1 MALLEVKDM
10 KVEIGP
16 VTPIDGVSFALDRG
30 EILGLVGESGSGKS
44 LTAMAIMGLLPLN
57 GGRVSAGSIRFDS
70 IELTQLSEHAYR
82 ALRGKRIAFISQN
95 PMTALDPLQ
104 AIGAQIDVIGTLHFG
119 KSAAEARHRTVDV
132 LTQLRI
138 PDAEA
143 ICRQYPHQLSGGM
156 KQRIVIAMALAGEP
170 DIIIA
175 DEPTTALDVTVQA
188 QIIHLLASLVRERG
202 MALLLITHDM
212 GVVAQCCDKVA
223 VLYAGRL
230 AEAAAIGPL
239 FEVPAHPYT
248 KALIGCIPRAETP
261 KGTLMGI
268 PGTVPAVS
276 AYPAGCRYHPRCP
289 KAQDLCIRT
298 VPAPAPR
305 PEGVVACHFPF
316 LTDMCSD
323 D

>member
-1 MALLEVKDM
+1 MSALLSVQDL
-10 KVEIGP
+10 KVRIGH
-16 VTPIDGVSFALDRG
+16 VTPLDGVSFSISRG

-44 LTAMAIMGLLPLN
+44 LTAMAIMGLLPLS
-57 GGRVSAGSIRFDS
+57 GGRVSEGSIRFDGT
-70 IELTQLSEHAYR
+70 ELTTLHEDVYR
-82 ALRGKRIAFISQN
+82 TLRGKRIAFISQN

-104 AIGAQIDVIGTLHFG
+104 TIGAQVDVIGTLHLG
-119 KSAAEARHRTVDV
+119 KSTAEARRRTIEV

-143 ICRQYPHQLSGGM
+143 ICLSHPHQLSGGM

-170 DIIIA
+170 DFIIA

-188 QIIHLLASLVRERG
+188 QIIHLLASLVKERG

-230 AEAAAIGPL
+230 AEAAAIDHI
-239 FEVPAHPYT
+239 FAAPAHPYT
-248 KALIGCIPRAETP
+248 QALIACIPRADTR
-261 KGTLMGI
+261 KGTLSGI

-276 AYPAGCRYHPRCP
+276 AYPSGCRYHPRCSRAKDVCRVTTP
-289 KAQDLCIRT
+289 E
-298 VPAPAPR
+298 VAPR
-305 PEGVVACHFPF
+305 SGGLVACHVPER
-316 LTDMCSD
+316 DHG
-323 D
+323 